1 MLKIIV
7 KCIKSLNCCTL
18 RRSLS
23 KDVYDKCNKIF
34 MYLEILKENYK
45 NYKRIK

>member
-18 RRSLS
+18 RRSLN
-23 KDVYDKCNKIF
+23 KDVYDKYNKIF
-34 MYLEILKENYK
+34 MYLEILKENC
-45 NYKRIK
+45 KRIK